1 MKINIV
7 LPLKDNWIFE
17 DIAKKLKKNLES
29 KKLNVKISRNPLK
42 NFDAYHHI
50 SYLNCNYK
58 TLFKDKVNTAMI
70 THIDTTSKLNI
81 VLKLNDYIDCFTV
94 QSLQTKKY
102 VSKFLNKIKT
112 QVIYVPPNDKIKF
125 NKIKLGIFSNKYPD
139 GRKNEKILIKALKKL
154 SPDIFEIF
162 IMGKDWKKEII
173 QIKKLNFDCHYI
185 KKFNINVYKNILS
198 KIDYLLYLGFDE
210 GSISFMDGLKSGTK
224 FIVTNQGFHQDF
236 SKFIDYKINN
246 INYDLVNVLGKIQ
259 KDIIAKNKLIDQ
271 INYKYY
277 AKEHLYLWSKIA
289 KNKKKYKKKTKSS
302 KNDLSL
308 FRKTINRKLNIFKY
322 KIFNEF

>member
-42 NFDAYHHI
+42 SFDVYHHI

-94 QSLQTKKY
+94 QYLQTKKY

-139 GRKNEKILIKALKKL
+139 GRKNEKILIKALKEL

-162 IMGKDWKKEII
+162 IMGKDWKK
-173 QIKKLNFDCHYI
+173 KLF
-185 KKFNINVYKNILS
+185 K
-198 KIDYLLYLGFDE
+198 
-210 GSISFMDGLKSGTK
+210 LKS
-224 FIVTNQGFHQDF
+224 
-236 SKFIDYKINN
+236 
-246 INYDLVNVLGKIQ
+246 
-259 KDIIAKNKLIDQ
+259 
-271 INYKYY
+271 
-277 AKEHLYLWSKIA
+277 
-289 KNKKKYKKKTKSS
+289 
-302 KNDLSL
+302 
-308 FRKTINRKLNIFKY
+308 
-322 KIFNEF
+322 